1 MTELFPGFNSLTGI
15 AMIVAG
21 FGFIIFV
28 HELGHFLAAKMVGVK
43 VTQFAIGFGPAI
55 VAWRKGIGFRPGST
69 EADLQLR
76 LKKHLDQNY
85 TDQRQRTGTSSHT
98 EQAPASKQIDEACAK
113 LGLGETEYRLNW
125 LPLGGYVKM
134 LGQEDLDAA
143 VQSDDERAFNRKPA
157 WARAIVIVAGVTMN
171 LIFGLIFF
179 IIAFLH
185 GVEFPPAI
193 VGNVA
198 PGSPAAQA
206 RLVGSDDPATFGLK
220 PGDRVVQIDDKP
232 VTDFLDLAVN
242 TALAHAD
249 HTLTLQVIRDG
260 ESQPL
265 TFKAKPVRNPQLG
278 LLSLGINSPASTKL
292 TASRDLPL
300 PRDWSQAGVKTGM
313 HLTQVDDTLITP
325 LQFHLFTQGIVAGQG
340 EPVPLTFTDVQG
352 ASAQVTLAAAPTL
365 TQAPADSADK
375 DKATFQLLGLQPV
388 VAVGYVTPQSL
399 AEQAGLQAGDL
410 LARVDQV
417 DWPSLMQ
424 VPPLIQG
431 AKGRKVA
438 ITVLRDG
445 QLVDL
450 VPTQP
455 SANGTLGFQPTF
467 ALDHNLTSGTLP
479 GSPFSSLNLPEG
491 SRILAI
497 NNTPVQTFGQMQRLL
512 THTLT
517 QQPAGDADKPSPLTI
532 QVTYQL
538 NIAGQPEFTRTVSID
553 APWQKQL
560 AQAGWTMPQVA
571 LPFATL
577 RLPVVADTPWDAAV
591 LGVKKT
597 HVFMMQTYLTLVRLF
612 QQTVPVS
619 GLHGPVGIV
628 HAGTMIARDSGWPYV
643 LFFFGIISVNL
654 VVINLL
660 PIPIADGGLLVF
672 LAIEKIKGSPVHP
685 AILTGATYAGL
696 LLIGGLFLMVTYFD
710 IMRLISPK

>member
-15 AMIVAG
+15 AMIIVG

-98 EQAPASKQIDEACAK
+98 QQAPASKQIDDACAK

-185 GVEFPPAI
+185 GVEFPPAM
-193 VGNVA
+193 VGGVSPN
-198 PGSPAAQA
+198 SPAAQA
-206 RLVGSDDPATFGLK
+206 RLVGSDDAATFGLK
-220 PGDRVVQIDDKP
+220 PGDRILQIDDTP
-232 VTDFLDLAVN
+232 VNDFLDVAVN

-249 HTLTLQVIRDG
+249 HTLTLQVAREG
-260 ESQPL
+260 QAQPL
-265 TFKAKPVRNPQLG
+265 VFKAKPVRNPQLG
-278 LLSLGINSPASTKL
+278 LLSLGISSPASTKL
-292 TASRDLPL
+292 AASEDMPL

-313 HLTQVDDTLITP
+313 HITKVGDLPITP
-325 LQFHLFTQGIVAGQG
+325 LQFHLFTQGIIAGAG
-340 EPVPLTFTDVQG
+340 NPVPLTLTDDQG
-352 ASAQVTLAAAPTL
+352 LTAQITLTAAPTL
-365 TQAPADSADK
+365 TQAPSEVADK
-375 DKATFQLLGLQPV
+375 DYPTLQLLGLEPV
-388 VAVGYVTPQSL
+388 VAVGFVTPKSL

-410 LARVDQV
+410 LARIDQV
-417 DWPSLMQ
+417 DWPRLQ
-424 VPPLIQG
+424 RVPQLIQA

-438 ITVLRDG
+438 ITVQRDG
-445 QLVDL
+445 QLVEL
-450 VPTQP
+450 TPTQP
-455 SANGTLGFQPTF
+455 SAKGTLGFQPTF
-467 ALDHNLTSGTLP
+467 AFDHAIISGTLP
-479 GSPFSSLNLPEG
+479 NSPFSSLNLPEG

-497 NNTPVQTFGQMQRLL
+497 NNTPVATFGQMQRYL
-512 THTLT
+512 THALAQHT
-517 QQPAGDADKPSPLTI
+517 QTADATTSPMTAE
-532 QVTYQL
+532 VRYQL

-553 APWQKQL
+553 SPWQKSL
-560 AQAGWTMPQVA
+560 AQAGWSMPMVS

-577 RLPVVADTPWDAAV
+577 RLPVKADTPWDAAV
-591 LGVKKT
+591 LGVHKT

-696 LLIGGLFLMVTYFD
+696 ALIGGLFLMVTYFD
-710 IMRLISPK
+710 IMRLVAP